1 MTNGSVNRPPQLAA
15 SSPPLTS
22 TSPYH
27 QFLTQGASGGA
38 QFLPLSQL
46 MSIQQQQQQV
56 AKLPQAQGSSSA
68 QQIQPLLLAPF
79 VSIPAISAAISAAAA
94 AGLSPNSSSNL
105 APQQFYQQAANQVIP
120 SKPAPPTTVS
130 QAVKHSTSDDEDN
143 TNSDVDGLETTVK
156 SYPTGQQRKSS
167 ESAAVKP
174 NAKKSS
180 ISPRPVASLSS
191 ITNTQVEK
199 HLISF

>member
-1 MTNGSVNRPPQLAA
+1 
-15 SSPPLTS
+15 
-22 TSPYH
+22 
-27 QFLTQGASGGA
+27 
-38 QFLPLSQL
+38 
-46 MSIQQQQQQV
+46 MSIQQQQQQI

-105 APQQFYQQAANQVIP
+105 VPQQFYQQAANQVIP
-120 SKPAPPTTVS
+120 SKPAPVS
-130 QAVKHSTSDDEDN
+130 QAVKQSTSDDEDN
-143 TNSDVDGLETTVK
+143 TNSDIDGLETTVK
-156 SYPTGQQRKSS
+156 SYPTGQQRKIS
-167 ESAAVKP
+167 ESAVVKP

-191 ITNTQVEK
+191 ITNTQVE
-199 HLISF
+199 